1 MLWVGQDVSE
11 STSTDMPCRLYSHF
25 EDALKGKREQQYVHS
40 AKTKMDA
47 ELPRS
52 TYTKSPEGLSSQ
64 QLSSAVRLD
73 SMIVNSAVHSMEAKR
88 AQLVQLHATE
98 LGTAAE
104 LDPHS
109 PTSFPWKGSRRESF
123 VSGLHK

>member
-11 STSTDMPCRLYSHF
+11 STSTNKPCRLYSHF
-25 EDALKGKREQQYVHS
+25 EDALKG
-40 AKTKMDA
+40 KTKMDA